1 MLNASSKDAIAP
13 TSSSGR
19 ITVVGMLLSMFFAAK
34 ARGSMFSFQC
44 QKIGTRVM
52 YCILYTFYAARIGFA
67 GFSMG

>member
-34 ARGSMFSFQC
+34 AG
-44 QKIGTRVM
+44 
-52 YCILYTFYAARIGFA
+52 AACFHSNA
-67 GFSMG
+67 KK